1 MRGISRRKQ
10 RSDRADMT
18 ESFDPYDDS
27 VGWIADT
34 GLFIACGRQ
43 QNNKYTALERFA
55 LRNDFTLVIPQR
67 VYDELGGA
75 PDRSTPGQTPINS
88 AIDAGWVTV
97 ADEPDY
103 TNSTVAQM
111 MDDVRRFIAH
121 SSNRDEDKIEKA
133 DTALAAIAVEYL
145 DNESADYACIVTTD
159 RDAGEGAVTALEAN
173 GFENRIQFKGGFE
186 LIDEIAEDRS

>member
-1 MRGISRRKQ
+1 
-10 RSDRADMT
+10 MT
-18 ESFDPYDDS
+18 DPFDLYDDS
-27 VGWIADT
+27 VAWIADT
-34 GLFIACGRQ
+34 GLFIACGRH

-55 LRNDFTLVIPQR
+55 QRNELTFTIPQR

-97 ADEPDY
+97 ADDPDY
-103 TNSTVAQM
+103 TNSTVAQV
-111 MDDVRRFIAH
+111 MDDARRFIAH

-145 DNESADYACIVTTD
+145 ESGSANYACVVTTD

-173 GFENRIQFKGGFE
+173 GFENRIQFKDGFE
-186 LIDEIAEDRS
+186 LIDEITGDSS